1 MIVYSLQYGSEGIL
15 QLQDFLLP
23 LSGGEPQS
31 IGTLDKG
38 WMRRWTNIPQG
49 PPRYRQCG
57 VIREDDQGTLWH
69 IDGPLELVQLEEV
82 LEPAP
87 HPQHDYQREDPAP

>member
-1 MIVYSLQYGSEGIL
+1 MQYGSEGIS

-23 LSGGEPQS
+23 LSSDSPRS
-31 IGTLDKG
+31 IGALDKG

-49 PPRYRQCG
+49 PPRYCRRG
-57 VIREDDQGTLWH
+57 VIREDDQGTLQH
-69 IDGPLELVQLEEV
+69 IDGPLELIQLEEV
-82 LEPAP
+82 LEPVP